1 MEGIKVLLK
10 GIASRLP
17 GRNNEAT
24 RSKWIERTLREIPG
38 GSRILDA
45 GCGEQQFR
53 KFCSHLVYVGQDFA
67 GYDGKGDE
75 RGLQTGSWDQTKL
88 DIVCDIVS
96 VPEPDGS
103 FDAILCTEVLEHV
116 VDPVAVLREFSRLL
130 KPQGFLILTAPF
142 CSLTH
147 FAPYHFSTGFNH
159 YWYSS
164 HLQALGFSVQEIQAN
179 GNFFEYLAQEIRRNA
194 FMAKRY
200 TSPSAAALSV
210 VAYYLFGLP
219 FICVLGLLSSG
230 DRGSSEVLC
239 FGYHV
244 LARRLSKP
252 SSPIYHSA
260 REMNPKC

>member
-1 MEGIKVLLK
+1 MDHFKSVLK
-10 GIASRLP
+10 AIVSRLP

-24 RSKWIERTLREIPG
+24 RSKWIERTLKEIPK

-67 GYDGKGDE
+67 GYDGLGDR

-96 VPEPDGS
+96 VPEPDSS

-130 KPQGFLILTAPF
+130 KPQGYLILTAPF

-164 HLQALGFSVQEIQAN
+164 HLQTLRFSVLEIQAN
-179 GNFFEYLAQEIRRNA
+179 GNF
-194 FMAKRY
+194 
-200 TSPSAAALSV
+200 
-210 VAYYLFGLP
+210 
-219 FICVLGLLSSG
+219 SSTW
-230 DRGSSEVLC
+230 RKKYAE
-239 FGYHV
+239 
-244 LARRLSKP
+244 P
-252 SSPIYHSA
+252 SSWRSA
-260 REMNPKC
+260 IPPHLRPRFQ